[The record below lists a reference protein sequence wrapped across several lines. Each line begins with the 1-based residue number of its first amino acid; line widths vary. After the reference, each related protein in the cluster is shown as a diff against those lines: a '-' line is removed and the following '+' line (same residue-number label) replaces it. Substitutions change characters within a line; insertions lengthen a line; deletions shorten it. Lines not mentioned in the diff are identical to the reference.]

1 MQRFVPHLWYDGAA
15 EEAARLYAGLVP
27 GSSVGRIA
35 RFGKVGQEIHGQ
47 PEGQVLT
54 VEIDL
59 GGTRVVALNGG
70 PAFRFA
76 PSFSLFV
83 ALPDRAEVDRVWAG
97 LIEGG
102 AALMP
107 LDAYPWS
114 PRYGWLRDRWGLGW
128 QICQGDPAAAG
139 RMVRPCLLF
148 GGEMAGRAEA
158 AIAEWTGLF
167 PGSRIGEPMRHET
180 EPGLAYGPFDLQG
193 EAFIAMDSRAAPD
206 GFTEAASIA
215 VLCDGQAEVD
225 RLWRALSAAPEA
237 EACGWLKDRFGLSW
251 QIMPSVVPGMMTGP
265 DQGRAD
271 RVMAALLPM
280 KKPDIAALEAAY
292 AD

>member
-15 EEAARLYAGLVP
+15 EEAARLYAGLIP
-27 GSSVGRIA
+27 GSSLGRIA
-35 RFGKVGQEIHGQ
+35 RFGKVGQEVHGQ
-47 PEGQVLT
+47 PEGRVLT
-54 VEIDL
+54 VEADL

-83 ALPDRAEVDRVWAG
+83 ALPERAEVDRVWAG

-102 AALMP
+102 EALMP
-107 LDAYPWS
+107 LDAYSWS

-139 RMVRPCLLF
+139 RRVRPCLLF
-148 GGEMAGRAEA
+148 GGALAGQAEA
-158 AIAEWTGLF
+158 AIAAWTAVF
-167 PGSRIGEPMRHET
+167 PGSAPGEAMRHGA
-180 EPGLAYGPFDLQG
+180 EPGLAYGPFTLGG
-193 EAFIAMDSRAAPD
+193 EAFLALDSRDAPG
-206 GFTEAASIA
+206 GFTEAASIG
-215 VLCDGQAEVD
+215 VMCDDQAEVD
-225 RLWRALSAAPEA
+225 RLWRALSADSEA

-251 QIMPSVVPGMMTGP
+251 QIIPRALPGMMADP
-265 DQGRAD
+265 DQARAD
-271 RVMAALLPM
+271 RVMAAVLPM

-292 AD
+292 AG